1 MLLKHDLF
9 VIFGFMEPTKTYPNL
24 TNEKIYS
31 LNEVDQSLTYSYANY
46 LNWLFDERVELIKG
60 KIFKTFESI
69 NNS

>member
-1 MLLKHDLF
+1 
-9 VIFGFMEPTKTYPNL
+9 MEPTKNYPNL
-24 TNEKIYS
+24 INEKIYS
-31 LNEVDQSLTYSYANY
+31 FNEVDQSLTYSYAHY